1 MKIVRKNLKKCAM
14 AEPTI
19 AYMKEDITNVR

>member
-1 MKIVRKNLKKCAM
+1 MKIVRKDLKKCAM

-19 AYMKEDITNVR
+19 AYMKEDIINVR